1 MADDERKIVLFYRKG
16 EKDPFWKLRT
26 VDVKRTA
33 IETPGLMTP
42 PRCGEGM
49 RVTVDGKPWGTVKV
63 VARIGASA
71 RYLITIRPPRKKKRE
86 SPPLPDD
93 APSVADEDKAPA
105 KNRRKRKPE
114 ADEGEKWRNG

>member
-1 MADDERKIVLFYRKG
+1 
-16 EKDPFWKLRT
+16 
-26 VDVKRTA
+26 
-33 IETPGLMTP
+33 
-42 PRCGEGM
+42 M

-93 APSVADEDKAPA
+93 ALPVAEEVVKIGDAPSVADEDKAPA